1 MTQTIRAREG
11 AATPTA
17 VLKHWLHDGQEIALL
32 DVREHGLYGESHLFY
47 AVNAPYSQLEFDAAR
62 LVPRKTTRVVVYD
75 DGNGDATAGKAA
87 AALAAQGYE
96 DVTVLE
102 GGAAAWRAAG
112 YQLFAGVNLPS
123 KTFGELAEHE
133 LHTPAIGADELNRR
147 IQAGENLVVLD
158 GRPFTEY
165 QKMSIPTATCCPNGE
180 LALRVDDLVPDES
193 TTIVINCAGR
203 TRSIIGAQTLI
214 NLGVKNP
221 VYALENGTQGW
232 YLKDYALDHGQARR
246 HALQTAPQS
255 LQKARVRA
263 QALATRFGIETISAT
278 QLQALQADTSRTTYV
293 FDVRTPEEYR
303 AGTYAGAAHAPGGQ
317 LIQATDQYAGTRG
330 ARLVLVDGEGV
341 RAPTVATWM
350 RQLGWEVYVL
360 ETTALDATPPAAI
373 PIPGTLARI
382 DSTAARKLH
391 DEGALFIDVRPSM
404 AYRKNH
410 IAGAQWSIRGKAA
423 APAGR
428 SVVLVADDARVAELY
443 ARDLPAGHAPLL
455 LTEGAAQW
463 AAAGLPREA
472 TPDLPPDADCID
484 FLFFV
489 HDRHSG
495 NKAAAI
501 KYLEWETNL
510 VTQIDERE
518 RASYRFAP

>member
-11 AATPTA
+11 ADTRPDT
-17 VLKHWLHDGQEIALL
+17 LKSWLHDGREIALL
-32 DVREHGLYGESHLFY
+32 DVREHGQYGESHLFY
-47 AVNAPYSQLEFDAAR
+47 AVNAPYSQLEFEAAR
-62 LVPRKTTRVVVYD
+62 LVPRRTTRVVVYD
-75 DGNGDATAGKAA
+75 DGDGVAGKAA
-87 AALAAQGYE
+87 SALRAQGYD
-96 DVTVLE
+96 DVSVLD
-102 GGAAAWRAAG
+102 GGVPAWRAAG

-133 LHTPAIGADELNRR
+133 LHTPAMTADELNRR
-147 IQAGENLVVLD
+147 IQAGENLIVLD
-158 GRPFTEY
+158 GRPYTEY

-246 HALQTAPQS
+246 HALRTQPQS
-255 LQKARVRA
+255 LRKARDRA
-263 QALATRFGIETISAT
+263 RALAARFRIETIAASR
-278 QLQALQADTSRTTYV
+278 LHALQADAARTTYV

-303 AGTYAGAAHAPGGQ
+303 AGTHAGAAHAPGGQ
-317 LIQATDQYAGTRG
+317 LIQATDQYVGTRG

-360 ETTALDATPPAAI
+360 EDAALDAAPAPLVPVPA
-373 PIPGTLARI
+373 TLARI
-382 DSTAARKLH
+382 DSDRARALR
-391 DEGALFIDVRPSM
+391 DDGALFIDVRPSM
-404 AYRKNH
+404 AYRREH

-423 APAGR
+423 SPAGR
-428 SVVLVADDARVAELY
+428 AVVLVADDARVAELY
-443 ARDLPAGHAPLL
+443 ARDLPAGSAPLL
-455 LTEGAAQW
+455 LVDGPAQW
-463 AAAGLPREA
+463 DAAGLPRES
-472 TPDLPPDADCID
+472 TPDVPPDADCID

-518 RASYRFAP
+518 RASYRFTP